1 MNIVER
7 VKNILFQPKPEWDK
21 ISEETPDVKS
31 IFMGY
36 VLPLAL
42 IPAIATTLGWGLIGK
57 TYRVWGFSSTVKG
70 WDYGLNQGVISIIS
84 TIVAVFL
91 AAIVI
96 DLLATAFKSE
106 KNFGRSFQLV
116 AFAYTPAWIG
126 GIFNIIPSISIIG
139 SLISIY
145 ALVLL
150 YFGIGVMKRTPEE
163 SKVGYFVVSL
173 LVMIVAYFIV
183 ALIIGA
189 IVGAL
194 WVTKTTFSGA
204 GFGL

>member
-7 VKNILFQPKPEWDK
+7 VKNILFQPKPEWIK

-31 IFMGY
+31 IFLSY
-36 VLPLAL
+36 VLPLAF

-57 TYRVWGFSSTVKG
+57 TYRAWGFSSTVKG
-70 WDYGLNQGVISIIS
+70 WDYGLSQGVISIIS
-84 TIVAVFL
+84 TIIAVFL
-91 AAIVI
+91 AALVI
-96 DLLATAFKSE
+96 DLLATSFKSE

-116 AFAYTPAWIG
+116 AFAWTPVWIG
-126 GIFNIIPSISIIG
+126 GIFNIIPAISIIG
-139 SLISIY
+139 TLISIY

-150 YFGIGVMKRTPEE
+150 YFGISEMKRTPEE

-189 IVGAL
+189 IIGAF
-194 WVTKTTFSGA
+194 WVTKSTISSA
-204 GFGL
+204 GIGF